1 MIKLIDLIDLSGI
14 KLHKYKIHCATGKI
28 NPPLESFFDGKFKE
42 WQEHQNQKNF
52 QCDEI
57 LSLIHLNR
65 DKWLF
70 GGIWKVL
77 GFKPRKKMKKG
88 KKKTWYQYSTKEL
101 DGLDHL
107 TGRAIIQFDKNFR
120 ASYLKGENHI
130 DKLVISEIQ
139 AQRMSVG
146 DFPGYNSVLI
156 SYKILCTIVRED
168 LPSWKSALS
177 NVAGVYLITDNKTG
191 KHYVGSA
198 YGGEGIWQR
207 WTLYSKNGHG
217 GNKELKVILLSAGK
231 DYTQYFQY
239 SVLEVCDLNATKD
252 CVIERETYWKN
263 AIRSREFGYNIN

>member
-1 MIKLIDLIDLSGI
+1 
-14 KLHKYKIHCATGKI
+14 
-28 NPPLESFFDGKFKE
+28 
-42 WQEHQNQKNF
+42 
-52 QCDEI
+52 
-57 LSLIHLNR
+57 
-65 DKWLF
+65 
-70 GGIWKVL
+70 
-77 GFKPRKKMKKG
+77 
-88 KKKTWYQYSTKEL
+88 
-101 DGLDHL
+101 
-107 TGRAIIQFDKNFR
+107 
-120 ASYLKGENHI
+120 
-130 DKLVISEIQ
+130 
-139 AQRMSVG
+139 MSVG

-231 DYTQYFQY
+231 EYTQHFQY
-239 SVLEVCDLNATKD
+239 SVLEVCDLNASKD
-252 CVIERETYWKN
+252 YVIERETYWKK